1 MSSAKSF
8 QEMTSY
14 HGVVLSVGV
23 FVNGG
28 QNYQMEFGRTERQ
41 TIAKATPLLKLD
53 RARDSM
59 EMVI

>member
-8 QEMTSY
+8 QELTSY

-28 QNYQMEFGRTERQ
+28 QNYQMEFGCTERQ
-41 TIAKATPLLKLD
+41 TIAKATPLAKI
-53 RARDSM
+53 R
-59 EMVI
+59 